1 MFKKLKK
8 WAESIQAMQPQF
20 DPSIFNDP
28 IASQTEW
35 GPLKGGGSNFKTH
48 ILKDEGPMKM
58 AFRATTGMILF
69 SAVFFCVGA
78 GLLIGFGGYKFY
90 TQAPFEWMDLFL
102 GLFGLVFA
110 SVGAFLYFS
119 STQPIIFDKGH
130 GYFYKGRKNTDRN
143 SDKPKVKHLEKL
155 ENIHALQ
162 LIEEYNSS
170 SDSSYYSYEINLIL
184 KDAKRINVIDHGNLF
199 QVREDANTL
208 AAFLKVPVWDAITR

>member
-8 WAESIQAMQPQF
+8 WAETINAMQPQF
-20 DPSIFNDP
+20 DASIFDDP

-35 GPLKGGGSNFKTH
+35 GPLQGGGSNFKTH
-48 ILKDEGPMKM
+48 KLKDEGPLRM

-78 GLLIGFGGYKFY
+78 GLLIGFGLYKFY
-90 TQAPFEWMDLFL
+90 STTPFEWMDLFL
-102 GLFGLVFA
+102 GLMGLLFA
-110 SVGAFLYFS
+110 GVGAFLYLN
-119 STQPIIFDKGH
+119 STQPIIFDKAH

-143 SDKPKVKHLEKL
+143 SEKPRVKHLVKL
-155 ENIHALQ
+155 EEIHALQ
-162 LIEEYNSS
+162 LIEEYNSG

-184 KDAKRINVIDHGNLF
+184 KDASRINVIDHGNLF

-208 AAFLKVPVWDAITR
+208 SGFLKVPVWDAISR